1 MTSFVA
7 VEWRKCM
14 LNEKGIGKVKE
25 R

>member
-14 LNEKGIGKVKE
+14 LNEKGIGKGKE